1 MNSRLFF
8 RVLYELVL
16 KKLPGSNRMGGLF
29 SNIRV
34 FAVKRFI
41 KSCGDNVNIEH
52 GAVLSSK
59 VFIADN
65 SGVGIDCELR
75 GAVTIGKNV
84 MMGPECIFFSRN
96 HAFDRVDIPMCQ
108 QGFQEEKCIVVGDDV
123 WIGRRA
129 MIMPGIHI
137 GTGAIVAAGAVVSK
151 DVPDYAV
158 VAGNP
163 AVIKKYR
170 K

>member
-1 MNSRLFF
+1 MKKGLFF
-8 RVLYELVL
+8 RVLYEVIL
-16 KKLPGSNRMGGLF
+16 KNLPESNKMGGLF
-29 SNIRV
+29 SSIRV
-34 FAVKRFI
+34 FAVRRFI
-41 KSCGDNVNIEH
+41 KDCGKNVNIEH

-59 VFIADN
+59 VSISDN
-65 SGVGIDCELR
+65 SGIGIDCELR

-96 HAFDRVDIPMCQ
+96 HSFDRVDIPMCQ
-108 QGFQEEKCIVVGDDV
+108 QGFQEEKPIVIGDDV
-123 WIGRRA
+123 WLGRRV

-151 DVPDYAV
+151 NVPEYAL

-163 AVIKKYR
+163 AVIKKFR

>member
-1 MNSRLFF
+1 ML
-8 RVLYELVL
+8 
-16 KKLPGSNRMGGLF
+16 
-29 SNIRV
+29 
-34 FAVKRFI
+34 
-41 KSCGDNVNIEH
+41 SC
-52 GAVLSSK
+52 SSK

-65 SGVGIDCELR
+65 SGVRVDCELR

-84 MMGPECIFFSRN
+84 MMGPECVFFSRN